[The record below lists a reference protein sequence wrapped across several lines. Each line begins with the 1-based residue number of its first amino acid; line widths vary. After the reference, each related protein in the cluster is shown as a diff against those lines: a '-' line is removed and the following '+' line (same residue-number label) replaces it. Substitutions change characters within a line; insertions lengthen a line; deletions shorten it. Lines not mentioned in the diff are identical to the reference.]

1 MNDLEWMEKQDSKR
15 QPRVEKV
22 GDDWYA
28 QLAVPYRDRERRIGA
43 HAATIGAAIAALR
56 IRLQEEGIADA

>member
-22 GDDWYA
+22 GDVWFA
-28 QLAVPYRDRERRIGA
+28 SLVVPFRDRERRHSR
-43 HAATIGAAIAALR
+43 HAATIGVAVAALR
-56 IRLQEEGIADA
+56 SHLQEEGIADA